1 MRARSWMAVLA
12 LIAAASIAAGR
23 AMQAESATE
32 AQAQEQAPRRDTQG
46 ASSKTTDNKGT
57 VARSTTPVIPVVHL
71 NLRIAGLG
79 REGCEVEVKP
89 GNASCKFGVRNVT
102 ENGEVFEKGAE
113 GPQHVP
119 PTGYA
124 YVDLRDL
131 ELRGADR
138 VLTVAVTVREPGQA
152 PKTIFRG
159 FRVPLKDDAGASKNA
174 ATVPVFTCFL
184 NAASKIARLD
194 GAPAARK

>member
-1 MRARSWMAVLA
+1 MRARSWMAALA

-23 AMQAESATE
+23 AMQADTATE
-32 AQAQEQAPRRDTQG
+32 AQAQEQAPGRDTQA
-46 ASSKTTDNKGT
+46 ASSKTTDNNRTATK
-57 VARSTTPVIPVVHL
+57 STTPVIPIVHL

-89 GNASCKFGVRNVT
+89 GNASCKFGIRNVT

-119 PTGYA
+119 STGYA

-138 VLTVAVTVREPGQA
+138 VLTVAVTVREPGQCERPFSGAFAYRSKTMPA
-152 PKTIFRG
+152 PRKIHPPFRCSH
-159 FRVPLKDDAGASKNA
+159 AS
-174 ATVPVFTCFL
+174 
-184 NAASKIARLD
+184 
-194 GAPAARK
+194 